1 MSRPATGLLMPA
13 SPFTGSQVCAAAGLT
28 IAAGGRPVPF
38 DQDLWDFRDV
48 EGLPVQMYPG
58 RLRLDFTQVTDPR
71 WRLVAKEYIFARLA
85 PAHPAVAVLAGA
97 YRMPLTLQTCA
108 RRMPEVAGWLNWLTG
123 QQVTSLDH
131 LTQDHCD
138 RYLAERRR
146 RKDKGGQ
153 VIGTLS
159 AGTLQAVAAVII
171 ELGAY
176 AELFTA
182 DRYRDGFT
190 PWKGRTAS
198 QVTGMR
204 SGGENKTPP
213 VGQQL
218 LQPLLAAAFYLA
230 ETLGPHVLALR
241 DSVRDDR
248 MTSEGPRTAR
258 AGRDE
263 LDRVLQHHID
273 HSEPLV
279 SVGTR
284 TINRRL
290 AAGWAADDPLLPV
303 SYGALASAAGAKWFD
318 PHALAEAR
326 PAIMAVFGKVG
337 TAKPWGRNAADVT
350 SADGTAD
357 LPWTLPLDTLDLHDM
372 TGLLRTSCLLITS
385 AVTGMRSSEL
395 MELRAGCRRC
405 AITSAGMTRYR
416 LAGKLIKGQG
426 PGGTADEWVVVPEV
440 DRAVALAEQLRDDT
454 SAEAPVFGRFGFP
467 ERYHSFRTWVNSPAG
482 QRLGLDPIPG
492 GIANP
497 RRLRRTL
504 AIELAYRPGGLLATK
519 IHLKHVSA
527 CAAEGYAA
535 RPGGAQARLLAEIG
549 EAEGDRNL
557 DLIREEFG
565 NYQSGIMPAGPGAR
579 ELTAFF
585 ARVDGDLAAYAA
597 TAPSMAATD
606 QHLLNLLS
614 KRAGVLHLGA
624 ANYCWFTNPSRA
636 LCLRLAGTPDA
647 GTPLIGM
654 CDSARCPQAT
664 HHPRH
669 REVWADTVAASTVFL
684 GMLGRTRKTERTRL
698 KAELDRAQR
707 VVDAIDAAADPEG
720 R

>member
-28 IAAGGRPVPF
+28 IAAGGQPVPF
-38 DQDLWDFRDV
+38 NQDLWDFRGI

-58 RLRLDFTQVTDPR
+58 RLRLDFTQVTDLR

-85 PAHPAVAVLAGA
+85 PAHPVVAVLAGA

-146 RKDKGGQ
+146 RKDKAGQ

-248 MTSEGPRTAR
+248 LASEGLRTAR

-279 SVGTR
+279 SIGAR

-290 AAGWAADDPLLPV
+290 AAGWDPGDPLLPV

-326 PAIMAVFGKVG
+326 PALMAVLGKVG
-337 TAKPWGRNAADVT
+337 AAKPWGRDAADVT
-350 SADGTAD
+350 SADGTAG

-372 TGLLRTSCLLITS
+372 TGLLRTSCLLVTS

-395 MELRAGCRRC
+395 MELRAGCRRS

-426 PGGTADEWVVVPEV
+426 LGGTADEWVVVPEV
-440 DRAVALAEQLRDDT
+440 DRAVALAEQLSDDT

-482 QRLGLDPIPG
+482 QRLGLDPIPE

-527 CAAEGYAA
+527 CTAEGYSA

-549 EAEGDRNL
+549 EAESDRNL
-557 DLIREEFG
+557 DLIRQEFG
-565 NYQSGIMPAGPGAR
+565 NYQNGIMPAGPGAR

-585 ARVDGDLAAYAA
+585 AHVDGDLSAYAA
-597 TAPSMAATD
+597 IAPSVAATD

-614 KRAGVLHLGA
+614 KRAGVLHLGS
-624 ANYCWFTNPSRA
+624 ANYCWFTNPSQA

-647 GTPLIGM
+647 GAPLIGM

-664 HHPRH
+664 HHPCH
-669 REVWADTVAASTVFL
+669 RDVWAETVTASTVFL
-684 GMLGRTRKTERTRL
+684 GMLGRTRKTEHTRL

-707 VVDAIDAAADPEG
+707 VVDAIDAAADPE
-720 R
+720 RR